1 MAGSGI
7 CRVAG
12 DLCHCQLVTDPGD
25 SGRRQHLCPAS
36 GSILQKGRN
45 GQNDIQGGCYQLF
58 IPDRHRIVL
67 CILSY
72 DGGR

>member
-1 MAGSGI
+1 MGNEANWNTFTQTGKVSDYLAYV
-7 CRVAG
+7 REE
-12 DLCHCQLVTDPGD
+12 
-25 SGRRQHLCPAS
+25 
-36 GSILQKGRN
+36 KGRN

-67 CILSY
+67 CVLSY